1 MDLKV
6 RLDLSLFLELGL
18 VILVK
23 VVKVE
28 GVKRLGMFLFFFFL
42 IVLVK
47 DNLVVDGRIMRRII
61 VEDFEY
67 FLVIVFRL
75 IELCILYI
83 VLNFESKYS
92 YLLNFW

>member
-1 MDLKV
+1 
-6 RLDLSLFLELGL
+6 
-18 VILVK
+18 
-23 VVKVE
+23 
-28 GVKRLGMFLFFFFL
+28 
-42 IVLVK
+42 
-47 DNLVVDGRIMRRII
+47 MRRII

-92 YLLNFW
+92 FLLNFW